1 MRPIYKAIA
10 GLCLALTLWSAVAVA
25 THHHSSANE
34 SRTCQICIAAN
45 SSTPSTACT
54 QPAPIFIQISN
65 VPALPESAPRQLLAF
80 AVSNRPP
87 PAV

>member
-1 MRPIYKAIA
+1 MRLLYKVTAC
-10 GLCLALTLWSAVAVA
+10 LCLALTLWSAVALA

-34 SRTCQICIAAN
+34 SLTCRICIAAN
-45 SSTPSTACT
+45 SSTPTVARA
-54 QPAPIFIQISN
+54 QRAPTFIRISM
-65 VPALPESAPRQLLAF
+65 VLARPDSAPRQVLAF